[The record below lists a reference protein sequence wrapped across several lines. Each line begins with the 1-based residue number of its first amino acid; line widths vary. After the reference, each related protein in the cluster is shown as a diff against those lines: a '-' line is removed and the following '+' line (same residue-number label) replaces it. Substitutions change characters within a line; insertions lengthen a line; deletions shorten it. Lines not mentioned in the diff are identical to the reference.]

1 MKLNDGGIRL
11 MFEDMIPQVEEA
23 VKISR
28 SWANNGWSMGFGPK
42 SAEVNSLEAAEA
54 LPVSFI
60 YREDA
65 VNYWHQVELLGNDAA
80 DSGEK
85 AISAMRSGDATAV
98 ENALYLSQ
106 YIEKPLAGKTSTWKS
121 LYEALKEKTAE
132 CA

>member
-1 MKLNDGGIRL
+1 
-11 MFEDMIPQVEEA
+11 VEEA

-28 SWANNGWSMGFGPK
+28 SWAENGWPMGFGPK

-85 AISAMRSGDATAV
+85 AISAMRSGDAKAV